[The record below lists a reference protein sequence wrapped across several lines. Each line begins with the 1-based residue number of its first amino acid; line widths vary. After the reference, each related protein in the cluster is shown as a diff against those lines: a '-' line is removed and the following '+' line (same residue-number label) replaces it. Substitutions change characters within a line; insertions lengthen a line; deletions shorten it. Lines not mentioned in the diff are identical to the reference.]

1 MTERE
6 ESTLTLSAEDHSLWV
21 LDWNA
26 KQVRIVMQSGEEHVA
41 PMSAG
46 EQRPSSEIARTFFDW
61 DRWWLTT
68 ETEKGHLV
76 FSEVWSPVGDP
87 VKGRPSVYLDQNH
100 WSTIAKT
107 VVSPAAVS
115 ERDRTASQRIIKLAH
130 DGGIRLPLSSAT
142 MQETAALF
150 GDRRYEVGIAIAALS
165 GGWQLRDPLELRRRE
180 FAAWFA
186 DRLSIEVDV
195 PELDAVTLEPRSV
208 FGGNVESAADPDF
221 SDSMRKF
228 MDALTWPSVLI
239 SMLIDPES
247 IASVPPARWVDVNGD
262 IAQWTSSLPKH
273 QRASATTLAA
283 IRDNEGLMASALS
296 MIGTSSALV
305 GRLGPKGLADAVT
318 MTPFGGLYTAVMAER
333 HRDPNRR
340 WLPNDLNDIMFLTCA
355 TAYCDYVAAERSTGR
370 QLSQLMTRRVGRS
383 NVYTNLPE
391 LVDAL
396 DRDGVRSVSESTSS
410 SSDGQDIEH

>member
-1 MTERE
+1 M
-6 ESTLTLSAEDHSLWV
+6 LTLSADDYSLWV
-21 LDWNA
+21 LDWSER
-26 KQVRIVMQSGEEHVA
+26 QIRIVMQSGEEHVA
-41 PMSAG
+41 PMDSDMR
-46 EQRPSSEIARTFFDW
+46 RPSSDIARTFFDW

-68 ETEKGHLV
+68 ETERGHLV

-107 VVSPAAVS
+107 VVKPEAVS
-115 ERDRTASQRIIKLAH
+115 EKDRTAARRIMKLGY

-165 GGWQLRDPLELRRRE
+165 GGWQLRDPLEIRRQE

-186 DRLSIEVDV
+186 ERLSLDVDV
-195 PELDAVTLEPRSV
+195 PEADAVTLEPRSV
-208 FGGNVESAADPDF
+208 FGDRVESAADNNL
-221 SDSMRKF
+221 SESIRKF
-228 MDALTWPSVLI
+228 MDALTWPSVLV

-247 IASVPPARWVDVNGD
+247 TASVPPTRWAERNGD
-262 IAQWTSSLPKH
+262 IAQWMASLPKE

-283 IRDNEGLMASALS
+283 IRDNEGLMSSALS
-296 MIGTSSALV
+296 LIGAPSMLV
-305 GRLGPKGLADAVT
+305 GRLGPQDVADAVADT
-318 MTPFGGLYTAVMAER
+318 RFGGLYTAVMAER

-355 TAYCDYVAAERSTGR
+355 AAYCDYVAAERSTGR
-370 QLSQLMTRRVGRS
+370 QLTQLLTRRNERP
-383 NVYTNLPE
+383 NVHTNLPD
-391 LVDAL
+391 LVEAL
-396 DRDGVRSVSESTSS
+396 DRDGVRSVSEREGR
-410 SSDGQDIEH
+410 SSDDAEDKR